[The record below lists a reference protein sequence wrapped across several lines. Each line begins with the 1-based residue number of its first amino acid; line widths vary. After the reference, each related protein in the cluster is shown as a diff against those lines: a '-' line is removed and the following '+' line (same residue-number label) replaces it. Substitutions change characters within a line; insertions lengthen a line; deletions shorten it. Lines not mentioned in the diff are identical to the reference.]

1 MQSRTVYSICIQ
13 EIDSTMGN
21 APSNT
26 TKLTTIRLKNE
37 DIDAIQAMAELIG
50 KDRSETIRILLR
62 PNLEMAKVAMQTK
75 SIGKA
80 NKARLMAELENSKL
94 MRTLAKK
101 AEIQTELF
109 DPVDERYVTQAQLA

>member
-1 MQSRTVYSICIQ
+1 
-13 EIDSTMGN
+13 MGN

>member
-1 MQSRTVYSICIQ
+1 
-13 EIDSTMGN
+13 MGN

-80 NKARLMAELENSKL
+80 NKARLMAELENAKL